1 MFSRPAGD
9 PDVRSDNENKLRAA
23 LLGVLLLAVPALEA
37 GQTQYVTDFQEV
49 TLRAGET
56 TGHKILKML
65 GSGDRVE
72 VLRTN
77 EKSGWAQVKTPDG
90 TVGYVL
96 ARYLM
101 KEPGAR
107 EQLEAAT
114 KRLAELEGD
123 PAKTANQLAQYQQ
136 SNEQLTTAN
145 QELEQTKQRL
155 EQELAEIRRA
165 SADVIRI
172 DTERKDLRVQV
183 VALLR
188 QVEELKQEALD
199 LDNRRNQS
207 WFLIGAGVVL
217 TSFFLGWL
225 LPNIR
230 IGRRK
235 RDWNYL

>member
-1 MFSRPAGD
+1 
-9 PDVRSDNENKLRAA
+9 VRKRNENNMRMA
-23 LLGVLLLAVPALEA
+23 LAGALLLAMPLLQA
-37 GQTQYVTDFQEV
+37 GPTQYVSDYQEV

-65 GSGDRVE
+65 GSGDRLE

-96 ARYLM
+96 SRYLM
-101 KEPGAR
+101 KEPSAKER
-107 EQLEAAT
+107 LEAAQ

-123 PAKTANQLAQYQQ
+123 PAKTANQLAQLQQ
-136 SNEQLTTAN
+136 GNEQLAATN
-145 QELEQTKQRL
+145 QGLEETKQRL

-172 DTERKDLRVQV
+172 DTERKELRLQV
-183 VALLR
+183 VALVR
-188 QVEELKQEALD
+188 QVEELKQENLD

-207 WFLIGAGVVL
+207 WFLIGAGVVFA
-217 TSFFLGWL
+217 SFFLGWL

-230 IGRRK
+230 VGRRK
-235 RDWNYL
+235 RDWNSL

>member
-1 MFSRPAGD
+1 MRKMLFW
-9 PDVRSDNENKLRAA
+9 L
-23 LLGVLLLAVPALEA
+23 LLLAAPAIQA
-37 GQTQYVTDFQEV
+37 GQTLYVTDHQEI

-56 TGHKILKML
+56 TGHRILKML

-77 EKSGWAQVKTPDG
+77 EKTGWAQVKTPDG

-96 ARYLM
+96 TRFLM

-107 EQLEAAT
+107 EQLEAVR

-123 PAKTANQLAQYQQ
+123 PAKTANRLAQMQQ
-136 SNEQLTTAN
+136 ENKDLTAAK
-145 QELEQTKQRL
+145 QELEAAKQRL

-183 VALLR
+183 VNLLR
-188 QVEELKQEALD
+188 QVEELKQENLD
-199 LDNRRNQS
+199 LDNQRKQS
-207 WFLIGAGVVL
+207 WFMIGAGVVL
-217 TSFFLGWL
+217 ASFFLGWL

-235 RDWNYL
+235 RDWHSL